1 MTMTL
6 EILDTMNSIIREEKG
21 TRVTIDDSLRDA
33 DLDSFGITM
42 LFFEL
47 DEKYEYFKDIP
58 DDVDVFTTIPYDTIT
73 IKAMVAKCI

>member
-1 MTMTL
+1 MPMTL

-21 TRVTIDDSLRDA
+21 TRVTIDNSLRDA

-47 DEKYEYFKDIP
+47 DE
-58 DDVDVFTTIPYDTIT
+58 
-73 IKAMVAKCI
+73 IKRSEATDKREHSGVGA